1 MNQHLVET
9 VVGQTSL
16 VCLEVHELPRSQNQH
31 AQRKIRDSTAV
42 VTDLRISYRTHHA
55 HGRSEA

>member
-42 VTDLRISYRTHHA
+42 VNSSSNPGSDEYWLPT
-55 HGRSEA
+55 